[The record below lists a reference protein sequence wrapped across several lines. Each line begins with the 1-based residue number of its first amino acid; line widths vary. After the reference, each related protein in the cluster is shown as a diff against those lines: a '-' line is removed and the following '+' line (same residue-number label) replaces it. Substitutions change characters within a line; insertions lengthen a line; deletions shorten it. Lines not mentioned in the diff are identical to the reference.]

1 MEAIDTL
8 LIGRLRQGD
17 AHAYTVLFERYWKF
31 LYAVAY
37 RRLQDEELAQDIVQ
51 EVFMQVWDKREKLT
65 LTPAYIE
72 YYLLKAVKNRIINHY
87 TSQRVKAEVLE
98 RVMHRME
105 TVVAESAYQP
115 SRYLELERFLDEQVE
130 LLPDTMRAV
139 FLMRSDNLSIQEIA
153 KKMHIAEQTVKNN
166 LTEAS
171 HRLRR
176 SLLKKFSDEEFAGLV
191 IIVTILT
198 NN

>member
-1 MEAIDTL
+1 MEAIDAIL
-8 LIGRLRQGD
+8 LNRLGQGD

-37 RRLQDEELAQDIVQ
+37 RRLHDEELAQDIVQ
-51 EVFMQVWDKREKLT
+51 EVFMQVWDKRDKLT
-65 LTPAYIE
+65 LTPEYIE

-87 TSQRVKAEVLE
+87 TSQRAKAEVLQ

-105 TVVAESAYQP
+105 AVVEESAYQS
-115 SRYLELERFLDEQVE
+115 SRYLELERFLDEQVQQ
-130 LLPDTMRAV
+130 LPDTMRAV
-139 FLMRSDNLSIQEIA
+139 FLMRSDSLSIQEIA
-153 KKMHIAEQTVKNN
+153 KKLHIAEQTVKNH

-171 HRLRR
+171 HRLRS
-176 SLLKKFSDEEFAGLV
+176 SLIKKFSDEELAGL
-191 IIVTILT
+191 IIAIVVLT

>member
-1 MEAIDTL
+1 MEAIDAIL
-8 LIGRLRQGD
+8 LSRLGQGD

-51 EVFMQVWDKREKLT
+51 EVFMQVWDKRDKLA
-65 LTPAYIE
+65 LTPEYIE
-72 YYLLKAVKNRIINHY
+72 YYLLKAVKNRVINHY
-87 TSQRVKAEVLE
+87 TSQRAKAEALQ

-105 TVVAESAYQP
+105 AVVEESAYQP

-130 LLPDTMRAV
+130 QLPDTMRAV
-139 FLMRSDNLSIQEIA
+139 FLMRSDNRSIQEIA
-153 KKMHIAEQTVKNN
+153 QKLHIAEQTVKNH

-176 SLLKKFSDEEFAGLV
+176 SLLKKFSDEELAGL
-191 IIVTILT
+191 IIAVAVLT